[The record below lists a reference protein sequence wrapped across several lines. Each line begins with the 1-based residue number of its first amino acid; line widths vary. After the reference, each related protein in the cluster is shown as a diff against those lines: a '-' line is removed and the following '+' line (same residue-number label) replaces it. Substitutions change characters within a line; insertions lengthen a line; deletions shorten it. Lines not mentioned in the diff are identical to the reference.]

1 MIQLQ
6 EQYELLPTI
15 LKLLDRKFLAEK
27 SNYQATNILVR
38 FPIRGED
45 EG

>member
-6 EQYELLPTI
+6 EQYELLPTV
-15 LKLLDRKFLAEK
+15 LKLLDRTFLTEK
-27 SNYQATNILVR
+27 SNYQATNILVH
-38 FPIRGED
+38 FPIRED